1 MRNLPITPYL
11 FRKCTMNPTLKTL
24 ALATSALVLAQPA
37 VTHAAQEACSV
48 KARSNAVVL
57 MHCKANLKETD
68 WVEAAKA
75 VCEPGK
81 ACNVWIWEDAS
92 KIPATAPNTD
102 ADLPKSST
110 GAAVAVWINDSASLM
125 KLKKVR

>member
-1 MRNLPITPYL
+1 
-11 FRKCTMNPTLKTL
+11 MNSTLKSL
-24 ALATSALVLAQPA
+24 ALATSAIVLAQPA
-37 VTHAAQEACSV
+37 VTHAAHDACSV
-48 KARSNAVVL
+48 KARSSAVVL

-68 WVEAAKA
+68 WAEAAKA

-92 KIPATAPNTD
+92 KIPAKAPDIDT
-102 ADLPKSST
+102 DLPKSST
-110 GAAVAVWINDSASLM
+110 SAAVAVWINDSESLM